1 MTQSMPRAHRVAG
14 ALIGSAV
21 GDALGA
27 PFEFGPAGRFSARFP
42 SPARG
47 SATEMCGSPDREPG
61 EFTDDTQLALLV
73 AASLIERGGLDEAD
87 LFERFRTWLRADPP
101 DVGKQTHAVLGSG
114 RPWDVAAAEHFA
126 RSGHAAGNGSL
137 MRTTPAAIW
146 FARSGTAATMD
157 AARRISALTH
167 GDPSAGEGCA
177 VFHELVRVALDG
189 GDPLAAIPTTLEL
202 VQPEH
207 RGRWATVLAPGWTP
221 EQATEGNGAVWPTLG
236 QAAWALR
243 NATDFAG
250 VMRLVID
257 LGGDTDTV
265 AAVAGGLAGAVFGIA
280 GIPMR
285 WTSAVHGRVPGHGDE
300 RWDLADLHAL
310 AATLDGRPTG
320 RHVAARSRRL
330 EPREVVDGVWASD
343 LDGARASSRDFAVV
357 SLCRTGEPFGH
368 DVQRFAY
375 LTDDDAN
382 SEVDAVLADVLDDIA
397 ALRAEGRPVLVHC
410 HGGASRTGLVLRAW
424 LRRTEGL
431 SAAEATARVQDAWP
445 HLGRWNDSFTAA
457 LERAPD
463 STDGVTS
470 SPDRRRGRG

>member
-1 MTQSMPRAHRVAG
+1 MTQPMPRSHRVAG

-42 SPARG
+42 TDARG
-47 SATEMCGSPDREPG
+47 VATEMCGGGSLDWEPG
-61 EFTDDTQLALLV
+61 EFTDDTQMALLV
-73 AASLIERGGLDEAD
+73 AASLVECGGLDEAD
-87 LFERFRTWLRADPP
+87 LFDRFRTWLRGGPP
-101 DVGKQTHAVLGSG
+101 DVGNQTRAVLGSG
-114 RPWDVAAAEHFA
+114 RAWDVAAAEHFA

-189 GDPLAAIPTTLEL
+189 DDPLAAIPAALDL
-202 VQPEH
+202 VAPEH
-207 RGRWATVLAPGWTP
+207 RDRWATVLAPGWTP

-236 QAAWALR
+236 QAVWALR
-243 NATDFAG
+243 NADDFAG
-250 VMRLVID
+250 VLRRVID

-285 WTSAVHGRVPGHGDE
+285 WTSVVHGRVPGYADK

-310 AATLDGRPTG
+310 ATTLDGEPTD
-320 RHVAARSRRL
+320 RHVAARSPRI
-330 EPREVVDGVWASD
+330 EPREVADGVWASD

-368 DVQRFAY
+368 EVQRFAY

-410 HGGASRTGLVLRAW
+410 HGGASRTGLVLRGW
-424 LRRTEGL
+424 LVQEDGL
-431 SAAEATARVQDAWP
+431 SVQEATAQVAEQWP
-445 HLGRWNDSFTAA
+445 HLGLWNDSFTAA
-457 LERAPD
+457 LQRLAVRPRN
-463 STDGVTS
+463 
-470 SPDRRRGRG
+470 DRGTR